1 MVGFDF
7 IYHKEN
13 DLLKRKQKIGV
24 DASIYRITTI

>member
-13 DLLKRKQKIGV
+13 DLLMRKQKLGQMFQF
-24 DASIYRITTI
+24 TG